1 MQSRHHFEGRE
12 LLEEAFVR
20 KVKPRG
26 TVGHLGFSSRLSY
39 SFIPGS
45 LRSSSLAVIIIIFP
59 EVSTCSIWGYPWVT
73 LFLQNV
79 YAAVISS
86 FLMKKIESGEVV

>member
-26 TVGHLGFSSRLSY
+26 NVGHLGFSSRMSY
-39 SFIPGS
+39 SLIPDS

-59 EVSTCSIWGYPWVT
+59 EVSTCSIWAYPWVT
-73 LFLQNV
+73 LFSQNV
-79 YAAVISS
+79 YAVISS
-86 FLMKKIESGEVV
+86 FLMKKIEPGEVV